1 MHSVCFCPW
10 CRLYIF
16 LIVKWDL
23 QGCRNGDSCVFSHDL
38 GQPVLP
44 SSSFTCLPED
54 GVANAASLLRLF
66 PTSSDGSILLLD
78 DTDMHFSANL
88 ACLYDPSRIISTTCL
103 SDSAICDTSLAGIR
117 ILWGLCH
124 SLKTVISE
132 AGDNPIPWKEVKC
145 VLWFPSLESYSENLE
160 SQKTLVQNFFEHLAI
175 RMLADALY
183 DTRVIITM
191 NNIKF
196 AQLQVIFVA
205 VK

>member
-1 MHSVCFCPW
+1 M
-10 CRLYIF
+10 
-16 LIVKWDL
+16 KWDL

-117 ILWGLCH
+117 TLWGLCH

-183 DTRVIITM
+183 DTRVIVTM

>member
-1 MHSVCFCPW
+1 MLSF
-10 CRLYIF
+10 
-16 LIVKWDL
+16 
-23 QGCRNGDSCVFSHDL
+23 
-38 GQPVLP
+38 
-44 SSSFTCLPED
+44 SSFTCLPED

-78 DTDMHFSANL
+78 DTNMHFSANL

-103 SDSAICDTSLAGIR
+103 SDSAICDPYLAGIR
-117 ILWGLCH
+117 ILWGLQH
-124 SLKTVISE
+124 SFETIISE
-132 AGDNPIPWKEVKC
+132 AGDNTIPWKEVKC
-145 VLWFPSLESYSENLE
+145 VLWFPSLERYSEKLE

-183 DTRVIITM
+183 DTQVILTV

-196 AQLQVIFVA
+196 AQLQVIFIA